1 MKIAIIQPYLFPY
14 IGYFQLI
21 NAVDKFIMYDDVN
34 YIQRGWINRNR
45 ILINGRAQFFTLPCS
60 KSSQNKLI
68 NEIFVDLE
76 HKTKRKILMTFEHNY
91 KKAPMF
97 REVIELISSAFN
109 FKDMN
114 LSSFLYNSIK
124 LVCNYLNIETPIIKS
139 SENHSRN
146 QGMKKADRLIDI
158 TKTEGADEYINTIGG
173 QKIYNKEYFSSRG
186 VHLGF
191 LKTNT
196 VEYIQFRNNF
206 VPDLSII
213 DVMMFNTKDKII
225 AMLDDYVVI

>member
-76 HKTKRKILMTFEHNY
+76 HKTF
-91 KKAPMF
+91 F
-97 REVIELISSAFN
+97 VISSATGRFSG
-109 FKDMN
+109 FAD
-114 LSSFLYNSIK
+114 
-124 LVCNYLNIETPIIKS
+124 
-139 SENHSRN
+139 SRP
-146 QGMKKADRLIDI
+146 L
-158 TKTEGADEYINTIGG
+158 
-173 QKIYNKEYFSSRG
+173 
-186 VHLGF
+186 
-191 LKTNT
+191 
-196 VEYIQFRNNF
+196 
-206 VPDLSII
+206 
-213 DVMMFNTKDKII
+213 
-225 AMLDDYVVI
+225 